1 MVLQEKHV
9 EKTKSRKKKSR
20 VSSYWDAWCAV
31 SPEELDRLRAA
42 GSQEDSDGKNGKV
55 WASLFRSGHVQ
66 SKFISITGNGML
78 QQALQSLLLM
88 PPSQADGDTALYSSQ
103 LCPVKRRRGRS
114 EN

>member
-20 VSSYWDAWCAV
+20 VSSFCDACAV
-31 SPEELDRLRAA
+31 SSEELDRLRSAC
-42 GSQEDSDGKNGKV
+42 SQEDSDGKTGKV

-114 EN
+114 ES